1 MPSDRS
7 FNRTGDSLFLA
18 YLFAFFAAR
27 TIHVLLIYPHVRA
40 LGVKTI
46 RSGRRRDGTLFPHRC
61 VYYSFRCILIVFVDC
76 YSNRKISPA
85 LVLNRVCSLAG
96 TQPIVRG

>member
-1 MPSDRS
+1 M
-7 FNRTGDSLFLA
+7 
-18 YLFAFFAAR
+18 Y
-27 TIHVLLIYPHVRA
+27 VLLVYAHVRA

-76 YSNRKISPA
+76 YSNRTLAPA
-85 LVLNRVCSLAG
+85 FDRVAF
-96 TQPIVRG
+96 P